1 MHKNPQKRSTKR
13 VGRAVGRTAERRTP
27 PAPANGRR
35 AERQTPPAPRTE
47 GERLLRAVPLSLAA
61 IATRTR
67 SSRAAVH
74 DWRARSKRPDAA
86 ARVRLQAAFG
96 IPRLAWE
103 LRPDAAGAAATSTP
117 ATPDAAGAAAIS
129 TPATPDAA
137 TSTPATPPADAL
149 AGPAADVPRA
159 STLEQVVEL
168 LNGVRELRNNDGLDT
183 STRTRAADTEARV
196 LALKRRIELDLE
208 VTEERFVQSA
218 VWRRFRTRLMR
229 VLVNHPDVARDV
241 CAALG

>member
-1 MHKNPQKRSTKR
+1 MHENPQNRSTKR

-35 AERQTPPAPRTE
+35 AERQTPPRTE
-47 GERLLRAVPLSLAA
+47 GERLLRAVPLSLAE
-61 IATRTR
+61 IAKRTR

-74 DWRARSKRPDAA
+74 DWRARSRRPDDD
-86 ARVRLQAAFG
+86 ARVRLQTAFG
-96 IPRLAWE
+96 IPRIAWE
-103 LRPDAAGAAATSTP
+103 MRPGAAGAAATSTP
-117 ATPDAAGAAAIS
+117 ATPAAAPAAVLAGAAA
-129 TPATPDAA
+129 
-137 TSTPATPPADAL
+137 
-149 AGPAADVPRA
+149 DVSLA

-168 LNGVRELRNNDGLDT
+168 LKGVQELRNNDGLDT

-218 VWRRFRTRLMR
+218 VWRRIRTRLMR
-229 VLVNHPDVARDV
+229 ALLNHPAAARDV